1 IQYALTYPRRLAS
14 PARRAGPQDWGT
26 LEFQSLDP
34 SRFPAYQAV
43 RDAAAAGGNRGTI
56 LNAADEA
63 AVAAFLAGTI
73 GFPRIA
79 AVIVDAV
86 ERWGDAEEPD
96 LDGIVA
102 LDGEVRAALSVELGL
117 GGAA

>member
-1 IQYALTYPRRLAS
+1 MC
-14 PARRAGPQDWGT
+14 
-26 LEFQSLDP
+26 
-34 SRFPAYQAV
+34 
-43 RDAAAAGGNRGTI
+43 AAAASGGNRGTI

-73 GFPRIA
+73 SFPRIA
-79 AVIVDAV
+79 DVSDAV
-86 ERWGDAEEPD
+86 ARWGDGIKPD
-96 LDGIVA
+96 LAGIVA